1 MHNLALEQ
9 AGAHAGNG
17 PWDEDL
23 HRIEDAYLRDSGEF
37 LVGVLGER
45 IVAMGAFRRTGPD
58 RAEIKRM
65 RVHPEVQRQG
75 FGRAILAE
83 LERRASSGGYRTLQL
98 DTTAGQVGAQH
109 LYRHHGFQET
119 GRTVQGAFETVLLRS
134 RSLQPGAVILRPAR
148 RGQTNR
154 WEGERA

>member
-65 RVHPEVQRQG
+65 RVHLEVQRQV

-109 LYRHHGFQET
+109 LYRRHGFQET

>member
-1 MHNLALEQ
+1 MLRIRRYEAPDHDAVWALHNLALEQ
-9 AGAHAGNG
+9 VGAHAGNG

-23 HRIEDAYLRDSGEF
+23 HRIEDAYLRDGGEF
-37 LVGVLGER
+37 LVGVHGER

-65 RVHPEVQRQG
+65 RVHPHVQRQG

-83 LERRASSGGYRTLQL
+83 LERRASSAGYRTLQL

-109 LYRHHGFQET
+109 LYRRHGFQET
-119 GRTVQGAFETVLLRS
+119 GRTVRGAFDTVLFEKRLRE
-134 RSLQPGAVILRPAR
+134 V
-148 RGQTNR
+148 
-154 WEGERA
+154 